1 VLPHEVEDVVP
12 HRGGFATSSELS
24 LILLMQIKIVVCECN
39 LGCHLTYHQGAAGAH
54 QGNATDIQGIAGAR

>member
-12 HRGGFATSSELS
+12 HHGGFVASLESP
-24 LILLMQIKIVVCECN
+24 LILLMQIKIVMHECN

-54 QGNATDIQGIAGAR
+54 QGNAADIQGIAGA